1 MRPIVFRS
9 ITVLAFAAVLIMV
22 KPAAAEDTVMLLP
35 YDRHAGVLTM
45 VGPQGVITRL
55 QVVDA
60 DTLAEQVQQL
70 RSELIA
76 RKQQLVDEVD
86 EKKLDS
92 GDALLTVLMPGG
104 LLYAGYKKAAYE
116 RARNDLAEV
125 SDDISEYSRD
135 LVEIGRRVTPVAI
148 ALH

>member
-22 KPAAAEDTVMLLP
+22 KPAAAEDTVMLQP
-35 YDRHAGVLTM
+35 NDRRAGVLTM
-45 VGPQGVITRL
+45 VGPQGFITRL

>member
-22 KPAAAEDTVMLLP
+22 KPAAAEDTVMLQP
-35 YDRHAGVLTM
+35 DDRRAGVVTM
-45 VGPQGVITRL
+45 VGPQGFITRL

-104 LLYAGYKKAAYE
+104 LLYAGYRKAAYE

-135 LVEIGRRVTPVAI
+135 LVEIGRRVTAVAI

>member
-1 MRPIVFRS
+1 MSLIRFHFVP
-9 ITVLAFAAVLIMV
+9 VLAFTAALLMAKSAV
-22 KPAAAEDTVMLLP
+22 ADDTVSLQS
-35 YDRHAGVLTM
+35 DDHRTGVVTM
-45 VGPQGVITRL
+45 VGPQGFITQL

-60 DTLAEQVQQL
+60 NTLTEQVQVL
-70 RSELIA
+70 RSELIV
-76 RKQQLVDEVD
+76 RKQQLVEEVG
-86 EKKLDS
+86 EKKMDS

-125 SDDISEYSRD
+125 SEDISEYSRD
-135 LVEIGRRVTPVAI
+135 LAVIGKRVTPVAI

>member
-22 KPAAAEDTVMLLP
+22 KPAAAEDTVMLQP
-35 YDRHAGVLTM
+35 DDRRAGVVTM
-45 VGPQGVITRL
+45 VGPQGFITRL

-104 LLYAGYKKAAYE
+104 LLYAGYRKAAYE

>member
-1 MRPIVFRS
+1 MSLIRFHFIP
-9 ITVLAFAAVLIMV
+9 VLAFTAALLMAKSAV
-22 KPAAAEDTVMLLP
+22 ADDTVSLQP
-35 YDRHAGVLTM
+35 DDRRTGVVTM
-45 VGPQGVITRL
+45 VGPQGFITQL

-60 DTLAEQVQQL
+60 NTLTEQVELL
-70 RSELIA
+70 RSELIV
-76 RKQQLVDEVD
+76 RKQQLVEEVG
-86 EKKLDS
+86 EKKMDS

-125 SDDISEYSRD
+125 NEDISEYSRD
-135 LVEIGRRVTPVAI
+135 LAVIGKRVTPVAI

>member
-1 MRPIVFRS
+1 MRPIIFRS
-9 ITVLAFAAVLIMV
+9 ITVLAFAAVLIMG
-22 KPAAAEDTVMLLP
+22 KPAAAEDTVMLQP
-35 YDRHAGVLTM
+35 DDRRAGVLTM
-45 VGPQGVITRL
+45 VGPHGFITRL

-76 RKQQLVDEVD
+76 RKQQLVAEVD

-125 SDDISEYSRD
+125 SEDISEYSRD
-135 LVEIGRRVTPVAI
+135 LVEIGRRVTPVPI

>member
-1 MRPIVFRS
+1 MRPIIFRS
-9 ITVLAFAAVLIMV
+9 ITVLAFAAVLIMG
-22 KPAAAEDTVMLLP
+22 KPAAAEDTVMLQP
-35 YDRHAGVLTM
+35 DDRRAGVLTM
-45 VGPQGVITRL
+45 VGPQGFITRL

-125 SDDISEYSRD
+125 SEDISEYSRD

>member
-1 MRPIVFRS
+1 MRPIIFRS
-9 ITVLAFAAVLIMV
+9 ITVLAFAAVLIMG
-22 KPAAAEDTVMLLP
+22 KPAAAEDTVMLQP
-35 YDRHAGVLTM
+35 DDRRAGVLTM
-45 VGPQGVITRL
+45 VGPQGFITRL

-76 RKQQLVDEVD
+76 RKQQLVAEVD

-92 GDALLTVLMPGG
+92 SDALLTVLMPGG

-125 SDDISEYSRD
+125 SEDISEYSRD

>member
-1 MRPIVFRS
+1 MRPIIFRS
-9 ITVLAFAAVLIMV
+9 ITVLAFAAVLIMG
-22 KPAAAEDTVMLLP
+22 KPAAAEDTVMLQP
-35 YDRHAGVLTM
+35 DDRRAGVLTM
-45 VGPQGVITRL
+45 VGPQGFITRL

-76 RKQQLVDEVD
+76 RKQQLVAEVD

-125 SDDISEYSRD
+125 SEDISEYSRD

>member
-22 KPAAAEDTVMLLP
+22 KPAAAEDTVMRQP
-35 YDRHAGVLTM
+35 DDRRAGVVTM
-45 VGPQGVITRL
+45 VGPQGFITRL

-104 LLYAGYKKAAYE
+104 LLYAGYRKAAYE

-135 LVEIGRRVTPVAI
+135 LVEIGRRVTAVAI

>member
-1 MRPIVFRS
+1 MRPSVFRL

-22 KPAAAEDTVMLLP
+22 KPAAAEDTVMLQP
-35 YDRHAGVLTM
+35 DDRRAGVVTM
-45 VGPQGVITRL
+45 VGPQGFITRL

-135 LVEIGRRVTPVAI
+135 LVEIGRRVTAVAI

>member
-1 MRPIVFRS
+1 MRLISFRAF
-9 ITVLAFAAVLIMV
+9 TVLAFTAALFMV
-22 KPAAAEDTVMLLP
+22 KSAAADDAVTLQP
-35 YDRHAGVLTM
+35 DDRRAGVVTM
-45 VGPQGVITRL
+45 VGPQGFITRL

-60 DTLAEQVQQL
+60 DTLAEQVQVL

-76 RKQQLVDEVD
+76 RKQQLVEEVD

-92 GDALLTVLMPGG
+92 GDALVTVLMPGG

-135 LVEIGRRVTPVAI
+135 LAEIGRRVTPVAI

>member
-22 KPAAAEDTVMLLP
+22 KPAAAEDTVMLQP
-35 YDRHAGVLTM
+35 DDRRAGVLTM
-45 VGPQGVITRL
+45 VGPQGFITRL

-60 DTLAEQVQQL
+60 DALAEQVQQL

>member
-22 KPAAAEDTVMLLP
+22 KPAAAEDTVMLQP
-35 YDRHAGVLTM
+35 DDRRAGVVTM
-45 VGPQGVITRL
+45 VGPQGFITRL

-92 GDALLTVLMPGG
+92 VDALLTVLMPGG
-104 LLYAGYKKAAYE
+104 LLYAGYRKAAYE

-135 LVEIGRRVTPVAI
+135 LVEIGRRVTAVAI

>member
-22 KPAAAEDTVMLLP
+22 KPAAAEDTVMLQP
-35 YDRHAGVLTM
+35 DDRRAGVLTM
-45 VGPQGVITRL
+45 VGPQGFITRL

-104 LLYAGYKKAAYE
+104 LLYTGYKKAAYE

>member
-22 KPAAAEDTVMLLP
+22 KPAAAEDTVMLQP
-35 YDRHAGVLTM
+35 DDRRAGVVTM
-45 VGPQGVITRL
+45 VGPQGFITRL

-135 LVEIGRRVTPVAI
+135 LVEIGRRVTAVAI

>member
-9 ITVLAFAAVLIMV
+9 IMVLAFAAVLIMV
-22 KPAAAEDTVMLLP
+22 KPAAAEDTVMLQP
-35 YDRHAGVLTM
+35 DDRRAGVLTM
-45 VGPQGVITRL
+45 VGPQGFITRL

-76 RKQQLVDEVD
+76 RKQQLVAEVD

-92 GDALLTVLMPGG
+92 SDALLTVLMPGG

-116 RARNDLAEV
+116 RARNDLEEV
-125 SDDISEYSRD
+125 SEDISEYSRD
-135 LVEIGRRVTPVAI
+135 LVEIGRRVTPVPI

>member
-1 MRPIVFRS
+1 MRPIIFRS
-9 ITVLAFAAVLIMV
+9 ITVLAFAAVLIMG
-22 KPAAAEDTVMLLP
+22 KPAAAEDTVMLQP
-35 YDRHAGVLTM
+35 DDRRAGVLTM
-45 VGPQGVITRL
+45 VGPQGFITRL

-76 RKQQLVDEVD
+76 RKQQLVAEVD

-92 GDALLTVLMPGG
+92 SDALLTVLMPGG

-125 SDDISEYSRD
+125 SEDISEYSRD
-135 LVEIGRRVTPVAI
+135 LVEIGRRVTAVAI

>member
-1 MRPIVFRS
+1 MRPIIFRS

-22 KPAAAEDTVMLLP
+22 KPAAAEDTVMLQP
-35 YDRHAGVLTM
+35 DDRRAGVLTM
-45 VGPQGVITRL
+45 VGPQGFITRL

-125 SDDISEYSRD
+125 SEDISEYSRD